1 MNREKAI
8 AILNLSKNFSET
20 DLKKKYHLL
29 ALRYHPDKNPDTKDK
44 FQEIN
49 TAYEYLKDNKDEAN
63 EKKEE
68 VDYGELIKSATSF
81 IINKKLSNEFLN
93 EMDITSLEKMKSY
106 GILYN
111 SLFNGVDDLIN
122 RIDTVIQEKQKQLNE
137 IVLEPSIDDLLN
149 QKVFKLKY
157 EETEYLVP
165 LWHSV
170 MYFTNEKHKLMVR
183 CSPRLPHHID
193 INDNNDIIVY
203 LKKSIKDCLDAE
215 TISTTVGSKE
225 IKISSESLKLTRHQS
240 YTIEHDGIPRINE
253 KKFYNIEEISNIIV
267 KIELC

>member
-8 AILNLSKNFSET
+8 SILNLSKNFTET

-29 ALRYHPDKNPDTKDK
+29 ALRYHPDKNPQTKDK

-49 TAYEYLKDNKDEAN
+49 TAYEYLKNSDNTTNKQG
-63 EKKEE
+63 EE
-68 VDYGELIKSATSF
+68 VDYGELIKSATTF

-106 GILYN
+106 GVLYN
-111 SLFNGVDDLIN
+111 SLFNGIDDLIN
-122 RIDTVIQEKQKQLNE
+122 RIELIIQEKQKQLNE

-165 LWHSV
+165 LWHGI
-170 MYFTNEKHKLMVR
+170 MYFTNEKHNLMVR
-183 CSPRLPHHID
+183 CSPRLPPYID

-203 LKKSIKDCLDAE
+203 LKKPI
-215 TISTTVGSKE
+215 
-225 IKISSESLKLTRHQS
+225 QS
-240 YTIEHDGIPRINE
+240 NVMVSH
-253 KKFYNIEEISNIIV
+253 V
-267 KIELC
+267 